1 MGLFQL
7 HDGDAES
14 RDDIVRMEI
23 EDASKNNEDY
33 FWDWLGAD
41 DIETFDK
48 DGSVW

>member
-23 EDASKNNEDY
+23 EDSSKNNEDY

-41 DIETFDK
+41 DIETFDQ
-48 DGSVW
+48 DGPVW